1 MRIGFN
7 APRILDFDI
16 EMRPLGWLGGDFVH
30 SEVTAIASCW
40 ADDYDSLECPTITKR
55 LGSEVKMLKEFVK
68 RYDEADI
75 VTGHYIRNFDL
86 PSINAALMEFDLEP
100 LGEKFTID
108 TKNDHKKARS
118 VSKSQEN
125 LGYQYGLEAPKV
137 HMNAGRWREANR
149 LTTEGIEFMK
159 ERAMGDVIQH
169 MELRLAMTDANVL
182 NHGKVWRP

>member
-1 MRIGFN
+1 
-7 APRILDFDI
+7 
-16 EMRPLGWLGGDFVH
+16 
-30 SEVTAIASCW
+30 
-40 ADDYDSLECPTITKR
+40 
-55 LGSEVKMLKEFVK
+55 MLKSFVQ
-68 RYDEADI
+68 RYNQADI

-125 LGYQYGLEAPKV
+125 LGYQYGLDAPKV

-149 LTTEGIEFMK
+149 LTPEGIEFMK

-169 MELRLAMTDANVL
+169 MELRAAMTDAGVL
-182 NHGKVWRP
+182 NPGKVWRP